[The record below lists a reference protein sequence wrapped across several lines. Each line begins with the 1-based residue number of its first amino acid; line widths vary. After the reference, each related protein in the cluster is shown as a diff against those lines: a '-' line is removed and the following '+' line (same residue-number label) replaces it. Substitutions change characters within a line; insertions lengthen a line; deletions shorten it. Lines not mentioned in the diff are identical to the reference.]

1 MTIHLACGK
10 VSGLMSDGVINI
22 QDPVRKTVGR
32 RRVLENAGR
41 YGMGLQALVN
51 EVRRS
56 QGFGGICPRGVYR
69 FKSHEEADAWM
80 MKAIV
85 ERAVRTR
92 S

>member
-1 MTIHLACGK
+1 
-10 VSGLMSDGVINI
+10 MSDGVINI